1 MIVLP
6 PPVIDAVGLA
16 SKALYVLPSLMYAT
30 TVEALTNDAPLIVA
44 AGLLAFV
51 VLVSLT
57 TYVVLYEGEET
68 VEPGS
73 LKVST
78 AEYGNL

>member
-1 MIVLP
+1 MVP
-6 PPVIDAVGLA
+6 PPVIAAVGLA
-16 SKALYVLPSLMYAT
+16 SNALYVLPSFIYAT
-30 TVEALTNDAPLIVA
+30 TVEALTNAAPLIVA
-44 AGLLAFV
+44 AGLFAFV

-57 TYVVLYEGEET
+57 TYVVLYEGEAT